1 VSEIVEKPCGH
12 VLDCEC
18 DNTPQRIEVEVEE
31 EHAAKHPDDM
41 STTEKQRADAFN
53 ELIELILELDPN
65 VYAQPWTDD
74 MLQSMR
80 MLLTKS
86 VKSFPKKSRWIV
98 ELFRK
103 FLFDNGQL
111 IAMAA
116 TAHAYAAQKREKA
129 GSRILTPTM
138 SDVEKSEASKE

>member
-1 VSEIVEKPCGH
+1 MTEEDEKPQ
-12 VLDCEC
+12 E
-18 DNTPQRIEVEVEE
+18 IEVELEE
-31 EHAAKHPDDM
+31 EHSAKHPDDM
-41 STTEKQRADAFN
+41 SSTEKKRYEDFN
-53 ELIELILELDPN
+53 DLIECILNLDPN

-74 MLQSMR
+74 MLSSMR

-86 VKSFPKKSRWIV
+86 VNSFPKKSRWII

-116 TAHAYAAQKREKA
+116 TAHACAAQRREKA

-138 SDVEKSEASKE
+138 SDVKKSELSRE